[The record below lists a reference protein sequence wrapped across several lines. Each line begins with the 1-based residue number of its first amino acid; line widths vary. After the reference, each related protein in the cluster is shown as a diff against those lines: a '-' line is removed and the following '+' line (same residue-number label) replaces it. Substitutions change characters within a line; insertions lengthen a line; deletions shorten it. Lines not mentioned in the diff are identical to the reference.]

1 MAGPLNFAA
10 IYYTLGHLAVPVC
23 LGTPQF
29 CCYLLHFRP
38 SRIRGASN
46 PSALP
51 IESAFREISR
61 SRRGQGNIGGHCA
74 NRLPDPLGRF
84 SGSAGAPRHPLGAPE
99 GPKSKFRIP
108 GALNLDLRRSRF
120 VQFRC
125 AKIRILWGAER
136 QIQVLGS
143 RSIELGSQTK

>member
-10 IYYTLGHLAVPVC
+10 IYYTLGHLAVRVC
-23 LGTPQF
+23 LGTPQL

-38 SRIRGASN
+38 SPGSGAPN
-46 PSALP
+46 PSAPP
-51 IESAFREISR
+51 IESAIREIC
-61 SRRGQGNIGGHCA
+61 GQGNIGGHHA
-74 NRLPDPLGRF
+74 NRLPDPLGRW
-84 SGSAGAPRHPLGAPE
+84 SGSSGAPRPHPGAPE
-99 GPKSKFRIP
+99 GPKSKFWAP

>member
-1 MAGPLNFAA
+1 MRQDPYL
-10 IYYTLGHLAVPVC
+10 LGGGTPSKASSLIHTGVGGAC
-23 LGTPQF
+23 LGTPQL

-38 SRIRGASN
+38 SPVRGASN

-51 IESAFREISR
+51 IESASGDIC
-61 SRRGQGNIGGHCA
+61 GQGNIGGHRA

-84 SGSAGAPRHPLGAPE
+84 SGFSGAYRPPPGAPE
-99 GPKSKFRIP
+99 GPKSKFWAP

-143 RSIELGSQTK
+143 RSIELGS